1 MLEVVTDDLLLR
13 SFLLFRETARNARR
27 ALDSF
32 DLSECFGALRCRDT
46 KAPAG
51 CSLESIIISD
61 DPPVQNAEKYSKVGR
76 KYVYENIY

>member
-32 DLSECFGALRCRDT
+32 DLSECFGALSVEIRKLQRAVAW
-46 KAPAG
+46 KA
-51 CSLESIIISD
+51 
-61 DPPVQNAEKYSKVGR
+61 
-76 KYVYENIY
+76 